1 MIFTLLR
8 HKGTLCNIIII
19 LVIMLLLKLNKTT
32 EPRTYYNQKI
42 CKTLK
47 IIINIYIINIL

>member
-1 MIFTLLR
+1 
-8 HKGTLCNIIII
+8 
-19 LVIMLLLKLNKTT
+19 MLLLKLNKTT